1 MTRIVALGECMV
13 EMAPTGPTAEYR
25 MGFAGDTL
33 NTSWYLRQLLGPEDQ
48 VDYFTA
54 LCADS
59 LSDQMMDFLTQA
71 GIGTDHIIRRGDLT
85 VGLYMIQL
93 AEGERSFNYWRGQSA
108 ARTLAR
114 DPAAVSHAIA
124 NSDVTYFSGI
134 TLAILPSQD
143 RERLLDVLRQFR
155 ANGGSVVFDPN
166 LRRRLWNSDDEM
178 TSAVMAA
185 SAVSDI
191 VLPSHED
198 ETSWFGDT
206 SPNATAQRYAEQGAD
221 IVVVKNGP
229 GQIVAITNGEL
240 SMHTPVNVANIVDT
254 TAAGDSF
261 NAGFIASTMQGH
273 NLAEAITAA
282 SILAAQV
289 IQFRGALIQLPHP
302 DIPMNIRDKWN
313 SLRP

>member
-1 MTRIVALGECMV
+1 MTRIVAIGECMV
-13 EMAPTGPTAEYR
+13 ELAPTGPTAEYR

-54 LCADS
+54 LGADT
-59 LSDQMMDFLTQA
+59 LSDQMMYFLTQSS
-71 GIGTDHIIRRGDLT
+71 IGTDHIIRRGDLT

-108 ARTLAR
+108 ARTLAQ
-114 DPAAVSHAIA
+114 DAATLTQAMIGADIA
-124 NSDVTYFSGI
+124 YFSGI
-134 TLAILPSQD
+134 TLAILPPQD

-155 ANGGSVVFDPN
+155 TNGGSVVFDPN
-166 LRRRLWNSDDEM
+166 LRRRLWDSAGEM

-185 SAVSDI
+185 GAVSDI

-198 ETSWFGDT
+198 EKSWFGDT

-229 GQIVAITNGEL
+229 GQIVTITNGEL
-240 SMHTPVNVANIVDT
+240 SMHTPVNVADIVDT

-261 NAGFIASTMQGH
+261 NAGFIASRMQGH

-282 SILAAQV
+282 STLAAQV
-289 IQFRGALIQLPHP
+289 IQFRGALIQLP
-302 DIPMNIRDKWN
+302 
-313 SLRP
+313 SS